1 MGQKLV
7 KILAKNQS
15 KVEWIGTRATCK
27 DVVADSQHNKSKK
40 LKKPTINWKKRNTLA
55 SVRLRSF
62 FLDGSKIS

>member
-27 DVVADSQHNKSKK
+27 DVVADSQQKQKAKEAHNK
-40 LKKPTINWKKRNTLA
+40 LEKRGC
-55 SVRLRSF
+55 SVSSAMFF
-62 FLDGSKIS
+62 FLGGS